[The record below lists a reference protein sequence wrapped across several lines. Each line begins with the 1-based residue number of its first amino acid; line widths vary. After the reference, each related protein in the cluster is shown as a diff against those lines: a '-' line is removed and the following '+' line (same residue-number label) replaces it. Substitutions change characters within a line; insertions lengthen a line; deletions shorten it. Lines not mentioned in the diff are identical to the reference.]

1 MPTPTHLPIKEKKMD
16 TVETLV
22 FAENGFPIEDR
33 LGKVKE
39 TLEPIFNDLKEKYWQ
54 EYEQAIERGAK
65 KVALKTISPY
75 TMKCE
80 LYRALAQFKSIDN
93 SIANEATAEQIMR
106 LFSDFLELVSWLNEF
121 GTFIPSKQIFSAFSG
136 ISPTAYTYLMTD
148 GDSEQKE
155 AILAVENFLVDMNM
169 EAASQGMAKERTTEF
184 RMKARGS
191 AGHGIRT
198 ATTVDDIVD
207 NAKDVMSQ
215 ADYNRLLGSVITQ
228 ELLGEKK
235 G

>member
-1 MPTPTHLPIKEKKMD
+1 MNEIEM
-16 TVETLV
+16 LV
-22 FAENGFPIEDR
+22 IAENGFPIEDR

-39 TLEPIFNDLKEKYWQ
+39 TLEGAFEAKKEQYLE
-54 EYEQAIERGAK
+54 EYAEMVSRGAK
-65 KVALKTISPY
+65 KVTLKTISPY

-80 LYRALAQFKSIDN
+80 LYKALAQFKTIDN

-106 LFSDFLELVSWLNEF
+106 LFSDFLELVSWLNEY

-198 ATTVDDIVD
+198 ATIVDDVVD

-215 ADYNRLLGSVITQ
+215 ADYQRLLGSVITA
-228 ELLGEKK
+228 ELQAPKK
-235 G
+235 

>member
-1 MPTPTHLPIKEKKMD
+1 MSEI
-16 TVETLV
+16 ETLV

-39 TLEPIFNDLKEKYWQ
+39 ALGEVFHELQDKYSTEYLDL
-54 EYEQAIERGAK
+54 ISRGAK
-65 KVALKTISPY
+65 KVTMKTISPY

-136 ISPTAYTYLMTD
+136 ISSTAYTYLMTD
-148 GDSEQKE
+148 GDEEQKE
-155 AILAVENFLVDMNM
+155 AMFAIENFLIDMNM
-169 EAASQGMAKERTTEF
+169 EAATNGIAKERTTEF
-184 RMKARGS
+184 RLRAKN
-191 AGHGIRT
+191 AGHGVRT
-198 ATTVDDIVD
+198 STVADDIID
-207 NAKDVMSQ
+207 KADDIMSQ

>member
-1 MPTPTHLPIKEKKMD
+1 MNEI
-16 TVETLV
+16 ETMI

-39 TLEPIFNDLKEKYWQ
+39 TLEPIFEGLREKYLG
-54 EYEQAIERGAK
+54 EYYEAIQRGAK
-65 KVALKTISPY
+65 KVVPKVISAY

-80 LYRALAQFKSIDN
+80 LYRALAQFKTIDN

-106 LFSDFLELVSWLNEF
+106 LFSDFLELVSWLNEY

-198 ATTVDDIVD
+198 ATPVDDIVD

-215 ADYNRLLGSVITQ
+215 ADYQRLLGSVITA
-228 ELLGEKK
+228 ELQAPKK
-235 G
+235 

>member
-1 MPTPTHLPIKEKKMD
+1 MSEF
-16 TVETLV
+16 ETLV
-22 FAENGFPIEDR
+22 FADNGFPIEDR

-39 TLEPIFNDLKEKYWQ
+39 SLEPIFRGMEEKFWE
-54 EYEQAIERGAK
+54 EYEKQTKKGAK
-65 KVALKTISPY
+65 KVNLRTISPY

-80 LYRALAQFKSIDN
+80 LYKALAQFKSIDN

-148 GDSEQKE
+148 GDSEQRE
-155 AILAVENFLVDMNM
+155 AILAVDNFLVDMQM

-184 RMKARGS
+184 RMRARGS
-191 AGHGIRT
+191 AGHGVRVAT
-198 ATTVDDIVD
+198 AVDDIVD

>member
-1 MPTPTHLPIKEKKMD
+1 MD
-16 TVETLV
+16 GNEMLI

-39 TLEPIFNDLKEKYWQ
+39 TLEEAFEAKKEQYLE
-54 EYEQAIERGAK
+54 EYAEMVARGAK
-65 KVALKTISPY
+65 KVTLKTISPY

-80 LYRALAQFKSIDN
+80 LYKALAQFKTIDN

-106 LFSDFLELVSWLNEF
+106 LFSDFLELVSWLNEY

-198 ATTVDDIVD
+198 ATIVDDVVD

-215 ADYNRLLGSVITQ
+215 ADYQRLLGSVITA
-228 ELLGEKK
+228 ELQAPKK
-235 G
+235 

>member
-1 MPTPTHLPIKEKKMD
+1 MSEI
-16 TVETLV
+16 ETMIY
-22 FAENGFPIEDR
+22 ADNGFPIEDR

-39 TLEPIFNDLKEKYWQ
+39 ALEPIFNDLNEKYLADY
-54 EYEQAIERGAK
+54 EYKTSRGAK
-65 KVALKTISPY
+65 KVVLQTISPY

-93 SIANEATAEQIMR
+93 SIANEATAEQIMQ

-121 GTFIPSKQIFSAFSG
+121 GTFIPSKQLFSAFTG
-136 ISPTAYTYLMTD
+136 ISSTAYTYLMTD
-148 GDSEQKE
+148 GDSEQRE
-155 AILAVENFLVDMNM
+155 AILAIENFLVDMNM
-169 EAASQGMAKERTTEF
+169 EAATNGIAKEATTKF
-184 RMKARGS
+184 RLQARGS

-198 ATTVDDIVD
+198 ATTIDDIVD

-215 ADYNRLLGSVITQ
+215 ADYNRLLGSIVAQDLI
-228 ELLGEKK
+228 EGKK

>member
-1 MPTPTHLPIKEKKMD
+1 MSEI
-16 TVETLV
+16 ETLV

-39 TLEPIFNDLKEKYWQ
+39 TLEGTFEAKKEQYLE
-54 EYEQAIERGAK
+54 EYAELVARGAK
-65 KVALKTISPY
+65 KVTMKTISPY

-106 LFSDFLELVSWLNEF
+106 LFSDFLELVSWLNEY

-136 ISPTAYTYLMTD
+136 ISSTAYTYLMTD
-148 GDSEQKE
+148 GDDEQKE
-155 AILAVENFLVDMNM
+155 AMFAIENFLIDMNM
-169 EAASQGMAKERTTEF
+169 EAATNGIAKERTTEF
-184 RMKARGS
+184 RLRAKN
-191 AGHGIRT
+191 AGHGVRT
-198 ATTVDDIVD
+198 STVADDIID
-207 NAKDVMSQ
+207 KADDIMSQ

-228 ELLGEKK
+228 ELLGDKK

>member
-1 MPTPTHLPIKEKKMD
+1 ME
-16 TVETLV
+16 TVETMIY
-22 FAENGFPIEDR
+22 AENGFPIEDR

-39 TLEPIFNDLKEKYWQ
+39 ALEPIFNDLNEKYLADY
-54 EYEQAIERGAK
+54 EYKTSRGAK
-65 KVALKTISPY
+65 KVVLQTISPY

-136 ISPTAYTYLMTD
+136 ISSTAYTYLMTD
-148 GDSEQKE
+148 GDSEQRE
-155 AILAVENFLVDMNM
+155 AILAIENFLVDMNM
-169 EAASQGMAKERTTEF
+169 EAATNGLAKERTTEF

>member
-1 MPTPTHLPIKEKKMD
+1 MAEMEMLM
-16 TVETLV
+16 

-39 TLEPIFNDLKEKYWQ
+39 ALEPIFNDLNEKYLADY
-54 EYEQAIERGAK
+54 EYKTSRGAK
-65 KVALKTISPY
+65 KVVLQTISPY

>member
-1 MPTPTHLPIKEKKMD
+1 MSEI
-16 TVETLV
+16 ETMIY
-22 FAENGFPIEDR
+22 ADNGFPIEDR

-39 TLEPIFNDLKEKYWQ
+39 ALEPIFNDLNEKYLADY
-54 EYEQAIERGAK
+54 EYKTSRGAK
-65 KVALKTISPY
+65 KVVLQTISPY

-93 SIANEATAEQIMR
+93 SIANEATAEQIMQ

-148 GDSEQKE
+148 GDSEQRE
-155 AILAVENFLVDMNM
+155 AILAVDNFLVDMQM

-184 RMKARGS
+184 RMRARGS
-191 AGHGIRT
+191 AGHGVRV

>member
-1 MPTPTHLPIKEKKMD
+1 ME

-22 FAENGFPIEDR
+22 FDENGFPIEDR

-39 TLEPIFNDLKEKYWQ
+39 ALEPMFSDLKAKYWQ
-54 EYEQAIERGAK
+54 EYLDMVERGAK

-136 ISPTAYTYLMTD
+136 ISTTAYTYLMTD
-148 GDSEQKE
+148 GDEEQKE
-155 AILAVENFLVDMNM
+155 AMFAIENFLIDMNM
-169 EAASQGMAKERTTEF
+169 EAATNGIAKERTTEF
-184 RMKARGS
+184 RLRAKN
-191 AGHGIRT
+191 AGHGVRT
-198 ATTVDDIVD
+198 STVADDIID
-207 NAKDVMSQ
+207 KADDIMSQ

-228 ELLGEKK
+228 ELIEGKK
-235 G
+235 